1 MEAFMRLIAVAALA
15 IAILVSGMV
24 SYSAPR
30 ATASAPEQAGVTID
44 TNAIQ
49 STIDTKSMPE
59 QQVSDLF

>member
-1 MEAFMRLIAVAALA
+1 MEAIMRLIAVGALA

-30 ATASAPEQAGVTID
+30 ASAPEPTGVTID
-44 TNAIQ
+44 TNAMQ
-49 STIDTKSMPE
+49 STIDTRSMPE

>member
-1 MEAFMRLIAVAALA
+1 MRLIAVAALA
-15 IAILVSGMV
+15 IAILVSGLI
-24 SYSAPR
+24 SHSGPR

-44 TNAIQ
+44 PDAIQ